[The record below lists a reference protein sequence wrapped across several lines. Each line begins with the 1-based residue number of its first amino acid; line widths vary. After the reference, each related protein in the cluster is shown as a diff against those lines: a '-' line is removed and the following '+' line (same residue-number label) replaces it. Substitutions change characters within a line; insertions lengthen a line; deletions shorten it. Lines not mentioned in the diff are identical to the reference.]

1 MALCN
6 VSIIIYVNDE
16 QRYRDN
22 MRLPCNITVSQL
34 QTRLLAEYGGGRAN
48 YPRIDTFELDDHN
61 GNLRDLKYEP
71 AGTLITDLLEDDES
85 VLIVN
90 IVKGAV
96 HKPTTERKSRGRT
109 SRGRKTRRGRK
120 ASRKTRRH

>member
-6 VSIIIYVNDE
+6 VSITIYVNDE
-16 QRYRDN
+16 QRYRDT

-48 YPRIDTFELDDHN
+48 YPRIDTFELDDN
-61 GNLRDLKYEP
+61 TGNLRDIKYEP
-71 AGTLITDLLEDDES
+71 AETLITNLLEDDEDS
-85 VLIVN
+85 LIVN
-90 IVKGAV
+90 IVKGV
-96 HKPTTERKSRGRT
+96 QHKPATERKYRRRT